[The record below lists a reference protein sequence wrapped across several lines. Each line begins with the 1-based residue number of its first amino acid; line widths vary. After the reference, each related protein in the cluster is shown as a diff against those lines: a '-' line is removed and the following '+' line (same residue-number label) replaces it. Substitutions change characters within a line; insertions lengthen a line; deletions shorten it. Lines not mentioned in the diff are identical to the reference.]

1 MKKVISIVLAVVMC
15 LSLAACG
22 GNSAPENTVN
32 SKEDLAGKTIGVQ
45 IGTTGDTVVAADY
58 AANEGATVSQ
68 FNSGI
73 LAVQALKQG
82 KVDCVII
89 DEEPAKNYVASNDG
103 IKILEDTFEP
113 EDYAICVKKGN
124 TELLDKFNTALAEL
138 EADGTLQK
146 IKDNYIGDNAGKTPY
161 ETPEGTEYPNG
172 KLVMATNA
180 TFPPYEFIQDNKVV
194 GIDADIA
201 KAICDKLGYEL
212 EIIDMEFEGII
223 AAVDSGK
230 ADFGAAGMTV
240 TEERLESVDFT
251 NTYTT
256 SKNVIIVRE

>member
-22 GNSAPENTVN
+22 GSSAPENTVN

-45 IGTTGDTVVAADY
+45 IGTTGDTVVAAEY

-89 DEEPAKNYVASNDG
+89 DEEPAKNYVASNEG

-124 TELLDKFNTALAEL
+124 TELLNAFNEALAEL
-138 EADGTLQK
+138 EADGTLQQ
-146 IKDNYIGDNAGKTPY
+146 IKDNYIGDNVGKTPY
-161 ETPEGTEYPNG
+161 VTPEGTEYPNG
-172 KLVMATNA
+172 TLVMATNA
-180 TFPPYEFIQDNKVV
+180 TFPPYEYIENNEVV

-201 KAICDKLGYEL
+201 KAICDKLGYDL
-212 EIIDMEFEGII
+212 EILDMEFEGII

-240 TEERLESVDFT
+240 NEERLESVDFT

>member
-1 MKKVISIVLAVVMC
+1 
-15 LSLAACG
+15 
-22 GNSAPENTVN
+22 
-32 SKEDLAGKTIGVQ
+32 
-45 IGTTGDTVVAADY
+45 
-58 AANEGATVSQ
+58 
-68 FNSGI
+68 
-73 LAVQALKQG
+73 
-82 KVDCVII
+82 
-89 DEEPAKNYVASNDG
+89 
-103 IKILEDTFEP
+103 
-113 EDYAICVKKGN
+113 
-124 TELLDKFNTALAEL
+124 
-138 EADGTLQK
+138 
-146 IKDNYIGDNAGKTPY
+146 
-161 ETPEGTEYPNG
+161 
-172 KLVMATNA
+172 MATNA

-212 EIIDMEFEGII
+212 EILDMEFEGII

>member
-22 GNSAPENTVN
+22 GSSAPENTVN

-58 AANEGATVSQ
+58 KANEGATVSQ

-138 EADGTLQK
+138 EAD
-146 IKDNYIGDNAGKTPY
+146 
-161 ETPEGTEYPNG
+161 EYPNG

-212 EIIDMEFEGII
+212 EILDMEFEGII

>member
-1 MKKVISIVLAVVMC
+1 M
-15 LSLAACG
+15 
-22 GNSAPENTVN
+22 
-32 SKEDLAGKTIGVQ
+32 
-45 IGTTGDTVVAADY
+45 
-58 AANEGATVSQ
+58 
-68 FNSGI
+68 
-73 LAVQALKQG
+73 KQG

-124 TELLDKFNTALAEL
+124 TELLNAFNTALAEL

-146 IKDNYIGDNAGKTPY
+146 IKDNYIGDNVGKTPY

-180 TFPPYEFIQDNKVV
+180 TFPPYEFIENNKVV

-212 EIIDMEFEGII
+212 EILDMEFEGII